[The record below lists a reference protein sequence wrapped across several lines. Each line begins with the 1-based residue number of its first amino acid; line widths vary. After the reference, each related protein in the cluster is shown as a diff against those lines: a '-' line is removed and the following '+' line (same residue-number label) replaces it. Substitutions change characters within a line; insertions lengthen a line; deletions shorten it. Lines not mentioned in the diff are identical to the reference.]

1 MIDLTQIKS
10 SYNKRNMKDDIEY
23 IKELSNLTVYEDGYD
38 LKEKDKFDFTK
49 ETKELEKLKHIHN
62 ELDNLNSISDDDIK
76 KWNLKLNSIKRN
88 TSMYLNDTN
97 FISKEKAASIINSL
111 NLKASYYQFDEI
123 IINSLTGK
131 KVKVKVDDH
140 GALIVDEIT
149 FQ

>member
-1 MIDLTQIKS
+1 
-10 SYNKRNMKDDIEY
+10 
-23 IKELSNLTVYEDGYD
+23 
-38 LKEKDKFDFTK
+38 
-49 ETKELEKLKHIHN
+49 
-62 ELDNLNSISDDDIK
+62 
-76 KWNLKLNSIKRN
+76 
-88 TSMYLNDTN
+88 MYLNDTN

-131 KVKVKVDDH
+131 KVKVKVDDD